1 MHLPLLRP
9 SAAPCGKAETMNK
22 LLGISLIAALAFVG
36 IVPAPAAAAETCVLE
51 TDICVCTPIVPC
63 YTECSPATEC
73 VPCYRGQNCPVDCS
87 PATQCADA
95 EVRNNGDGTYTVTV
109 TYCTD
114 EFNCNSVSRTVNADP
129 CDAAPQACN
138 VSGLCF
144 TYNPSALTNLCLTTG
159 SDPTTV
165 GHPTVGTTSRETCV
179 IGEEVCATHAWP
191 TVGSGSTT
199 LNLPT
204 VDGYVEATVL
214 CVGGVVPC
222 RVTLP

>member
-1 MHLPLLRP
+1 
-9 SAAPCGKAETMNK
+9 MNK

-36 IVPAPAAAAETCVLE
+36 FVPAPASAAEVCTN
-51 TDICVCTPIVPC
+51 TDPELCVCTPVVPC
-63 YTECSPATEC
+63 LCYENGICLNNCTPISRC
-73 VPCYRGQNCPVDCS
+73 V
-87 PATQCADA
+87 DA

-109 TYCTD
+109 TYCTNEYD
-114 EFNCNSVSRTVNADP
+114 CNTVSHTVNADR
-129 CDAAPQACN
+129 CDYAPQACTVN
-138 VSGLCF
+138 DLCF

-165 GHPTVGTTSRETCV
+165 GHPTVGTTTRETCV

-199 LNLPT
+199 LNVPT

-214 CVGGVVPC
+214 CVGAVPC